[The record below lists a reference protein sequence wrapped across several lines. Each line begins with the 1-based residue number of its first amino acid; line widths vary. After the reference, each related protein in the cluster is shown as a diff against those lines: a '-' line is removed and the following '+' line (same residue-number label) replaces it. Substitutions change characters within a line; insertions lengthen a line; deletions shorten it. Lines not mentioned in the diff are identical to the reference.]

1 MQDDFDIGEMSRESL
16 GKSGLSLDSAS
27 DLKCFVTFYRC
38 FRGGPW
44 SWDVT
49 FWCVRIVVRYAC
61 WL

>member
-1 MQDDFDIGEMSRESL
+1 MQGDFDIGEMSRESL
-16 GKSGLSLDSAS
+16 KKSGLSLDSAS

-49 FWCVRIVVRYAC
+49 F
-61 WL
+61 